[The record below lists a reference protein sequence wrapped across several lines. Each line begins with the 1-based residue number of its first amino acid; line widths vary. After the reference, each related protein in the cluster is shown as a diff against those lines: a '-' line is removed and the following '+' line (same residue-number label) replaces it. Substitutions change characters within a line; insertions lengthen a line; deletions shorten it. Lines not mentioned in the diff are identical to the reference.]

1 MMVFPGIYSGP
12 DQEDAE
18 SIVFRAEAN
27 QAAFAAFVF
36 VLGSGA
42 TVAFMFALVAFNAA
56 QRLICAC
63 RMRSRASA
71 LILRRLLVF

>member
-12 DQEDAE
+12 EQEDAE

-27 QAAFAAFVF
+27 QAAFAAFFF

-42 TVAFMFALVAFNAA
+42 TVAFMFAWSRSTRPNA
-56 QRLICAC
+56 
-63 RMRSRASA
+63 
-71 LILRRLLVF
+71 

>member
-1 MMVFPGIYSGP
+1 MMVFPGIYPGP

-27 QAAFAAFVF
+27 QAAFAVF
-36 VLGSGA
+36 FFALGSGA